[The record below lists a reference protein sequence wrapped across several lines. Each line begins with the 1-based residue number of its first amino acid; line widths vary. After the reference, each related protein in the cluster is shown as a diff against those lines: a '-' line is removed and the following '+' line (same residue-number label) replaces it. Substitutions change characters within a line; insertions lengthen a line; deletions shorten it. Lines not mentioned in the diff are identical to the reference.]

1 MRRDIVHEGASQ
13 LTYEIREIVQI
24 ARIVES
30 KGQRISW
37 ENIGDPLQKGEKI
50 APWIIE
56 KVKNIVSDSISYG
69 YTDSQGDLNTREFI
83 AKELNDRG
91 DLTVTKDDIIFF
103 NGLGDAISKVYGFLK
118 REARIIGPSPA
129 YSTHSSAESAHSGY
143 EHLTYPLNPDN
154 GWYPD
159 LVELENRVKY
169 NDSITGILIINPDNP
184 TGAVY
189 PESILKSIVDIAEK
203 YDLFIICD
211 ETYANVT
218 FPDTSWTYLSSVIKK
233 VPAISMRSLSKEVP
247 WPGSRCGWIEVY
259 NRDMDSEFSTYIDT
273 LISAKRLEVCSTTQP
288 QLVLPEILGD
298 PRYKDHLKE
307 RALKLSRR
315 ADESWELLSKIDGIK
330 CVKPGGGLY
339 MTVVFEKLPSDGKL
353 HIEDRALRE
362 YIESVTVGVPDDKR
376 FVYYLLGSTGICV
389 VPLSGFY
396 SKHKGFRFTLLEEDD
411 EKRLWTYNALS
422 KAIHDYIN
430 KLY

>member
-1 MRRDIVHEGASQ
+1 MRREIVHEGASK
-13 LTYEIREIVQI
+13 LTYEIREIVKV

-30 KGQRISW
+30 KGQKIFW
-37 ENIGDPLQKGEKI
+37 ENIGDPLQKGELI
-50 APWIIE
+50 APWIKE
-56 KVKNIVSDSISYG
+56 QVTEVASQSISYG
-69 YTDSQGDLNTREFI
+69 YTDSQGDLNTRDFI
-83 AKELNDRG
+83 ANQVNERG
-91 DLTVTKDDIIFF
+91 DLTVSKDDIIFF

-143 EHLTYPLNPDN
+143 EHLTYSLNPDN
-154 GWYPD
+154 NWYPD
-159 LVELENRVKY
+159 LIELENRVKF

-189 PESILKSIVDIAEK
+189 TKEILKSIVDIAEK

-218 FPDTSWTYLSSVIKK
+218 FPNSTWTFLSSVIRK

-259 NRDMDSEFSTYIDT
+259 NRDMDKEFSSYIDSI
-273 LISAKRLEVCSTTQP
+273 ISAKRLEVCSTTLP
-288 QLVLPEILGD
+288 QLVLPKILGD
-298 PRYKDHLKE
+298 KRYKKHIED
-307 RALKLSRR
+307 RALKLSNR
-315 ADESWELLSKIDGIK
+315 ADEAWSLLSKIDGIK
-330 CVKPGGGLY
+330 CVKPNGGLY
-339 MTVVFEKLPSDGKL
+339 VTVIFEKLPSDGSLKISNNIL
-353 HIEDRALRE
+353 KE
-362 YIESVTVGVPDDKR
+362 YIESVVVGVPDDKR

-396 SKHKGFRFTLLEEDD
+396 SNHKGFRFTLLEEDD
-411 EKRLWTYNALS
+411 EKRLWIYKTLTQS
-422 KAIHDYIN
+422 IHDYIN
-430 KLY
+430 QLY

>member
-13 LTYEIREIVQI
+13 LTYEIREIVKV
-24 ARIVES
+24 ARQVENL
-30 KGQRISW
+30 GQEIFW

-50 APWIIE
+50 IPWIKD
-56 KVKNIVSDSISYG
+56 KVIDTVSMSSSYG
-69 YTDSQGDLNTREFI
+69 YTDSQGDLDTRRFI
-83 AKELNDRG
+83 KDEVNSRG
-91 DLTVTKDDIIFF
+91 DLTITNNDIIFF

-143 EHLTYPLNPDN
+143 EHLTYPLDPENN
-154 GWYPD
+154 WYPN
-159 LVELENRVKY
+159 LEELENRVKY

-189 PESILKSIVDIAEK
+189 PKEILASIVDIAEK

-218 FPDTSWTYLSSVIKK
+218 FPNTTWTFLSSVIKK
-233 VPAISMRSLSKEVP
+233 VPGISMRSLSKEVP

-259 NRDMDSEFSTYIDT
+259 NRNEDKEFNSYIESI
-273 LISAKRLEVCSTTQP
+273 ISAKRLEVCSTTQP
-288 QLVLPEILGD
+288 QMVLPKILGD
-298 PRYKDHLKE
+298 SRYKDHLRK
-307 RALKLSRR
+307 RALMLSDR
-315 ADESWELLSKIDGIK
+315 AGEAWDLLSKIDGIK
-330 CVKPGGGLY
+330 CIKPRGGLY
-339 MTVVFEKLPSDGKL
+339 MTVVFDNLPGDGRLEIKN
-353 HIEDRALRE
+353 ESLRL
-362 YIESVTVGVPDDKR
+362 YIESLIEDVPRDKR
-376 FVYYLLGSTGICV
+376 FVYYLLASSGICV

-396 SKHKGFRFTLLEEDD
+396 SELKGFRFTLLENSD
-411 EKRLWTYNALS
+411 EKRDWIYKTIAQS
-422 KAIHDYIN
+422 IHDYIN